1 MDPQSI
7 SLIVAFG
14 AGILSF
20 LSPCVLP
27 LVPVYITHLAGT
39 SASSSQPGYAR
50 LPTLIHAVT
59 FVAGFST
66 IFVLLGASVGLMG
79 SVLYDKLP
87 ILRQVG
93 GVFLII
99 LGLHTIGI
107 LKIPFLYRE
116 KKLNFTPNPRLGY
129 LSSFLIGVTFSAGWT
144 PCVGTILGTILFLA
158 STTETAW
165 QGAYLLIAYSLG
177 LGVPFLAAG
186 AAIGSAS
193 NVLKRLNRRL
203 NLVSA
208 ISGFLLIA
216 MGIAVYADMLTRF
229 TYLFYWTPGGL

>member
-1 MDPQSI
+1 M
-7 SLIVAFG
+7 G
-14 AGILSF
+14 GI
-20 LSPCVLP
+20 
-27 LVPVYITHLAGT
+27 
-39 SASSSQPGYAR
+39 
-50 LPTLIHAVT
+50 
-59 FVAGFST
+59 
-66 IFVLLGASVGLMG
+66 
-79 SVLYDKLP
+79 LYDKLP
-87 ILRQVG
+87 VLRQVG
-93 GVFLII
+93 GVFLVI

-116 KKLNFTPNPRLGY
+116 KRLNFTPNPRLGY

-186 AAIGSAS
+186 AAIGSAT
-193 NVLKRLNRRL
+193 NVLKRLNKRL
-203 NLVSA
+203 SLVSA

-216 MGIAVYADMLTRF
+216 MGIAIYADVLTRF

>member
-39 SASSSQPGYAR
+39 TASSAESGYAR
-50 LPTLIHAVT
+50 LPTLIHAVS
-59 FVAGFST
+59 FVAGFSAV
-66 IFVLLGASVGLMG
+66 FVLLGASVGLMG
-79 SVLYDKLP
+79 GILYDKLP
-87 ILRQVG
+87 VLRQVG
-93 GVFLII
+93 GVFLVI

-116 KKLNFTPNPRLGY
+116 KRLNFTPNPRLGY

-186 AAIGSAS
+186 AAIGSAT
-193 NVLKRLNRRL
+193 NVLKRLNKRL
-203 NLVSA
+203 SLVSA

-216 MGIAVYADMLTRF
+216 MGIAIYADVLTRF